1 MRPFLF
7 LLMVVFLSISCK
19 KNYKENIKGEWKA
32 SRYVEND
39 SIKEIDLS
47 RIVLSIGSDGRY
59 DYKGNLKQN
68 ESWMYSLEKQF
79 LKLTPEGVSN
89 SKYLKILFLNTDSLA
104 LKMEDKERLQRLEF
118 RKKTSTKQ

>member
-1 MRPFLF
+1 
-7 LLMVVFLSISCK
+7 MVVFLSISCK

-39 SIKEIDLS
+39 SIQEIDLS

-68 ESWMYSLEKQF
+68 ESGRYSLEKQF
-79 LKLTPEGVSN
+79 LKLTPEGAIN
-89 SKYLKILFLNTDSLA
+89 SKYLKILFLNADSLA

-118 RKKTSTKQ
+118 RKKTSIKQ